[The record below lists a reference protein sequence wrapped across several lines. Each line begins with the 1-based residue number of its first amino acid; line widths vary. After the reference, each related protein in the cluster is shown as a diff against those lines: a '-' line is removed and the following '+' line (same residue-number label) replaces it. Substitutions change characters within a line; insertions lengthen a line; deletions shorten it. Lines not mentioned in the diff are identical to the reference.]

1 MNGRNSNWKINFIIL
16 YELLWLRIKIVSSW
30 IYWPSLFLPG
40 GHVEVGESAE
50 NALIRELQEELG
62 VNCSIKQFL
71 GVIENQWQDK
81 EVLHHEIN
89 HIFEIDSQELHID
102 FIPKSKES
110 HLAFHWIDYNQD
122 ALHTYKIMP
131 VPSVKE
137 LLERKLSDELLNCWI
152 SNFKRLYQ

>member
-1 MNGRNSNWKINFIIL
+1 MSNKFHHIVRAVMIKDKK
-16 YELLWLRIKIVSSW
+16 LLVAEYIGHH
-30 IYWPSLFLPG
+30 YFLPG

-50 NALIRELQEELG
+50 NALIRELREELG

-71 GVIENQWQDK
+71 GVIENKWEDR

-110 HLAFHWIDYNQD
+110 HLAFHWIDYNQE

-131 VPSVKE
+131 APSVKE

-152 SNFKRLYQ
+152 SNF